1 MNKDP
6 DLSDEQDNKKRPDPK
21 NINLEKPENAEK
33 PHLKHNAT
41 KKMSFAEKC
50 TWDYIFSYETSKEL
64 NVLDR
69 SMIMTLID

>member
-6 DLSDEQDNKKRPDPK
+6 DLSDEQENKKLPDPK
-21 NINLEKPENAEK
+21 NINLEKP
-33 PHLKHNAT
+33 PVKHNAA

-50 TWDYIFSYETSKEL
+50 TWDYIFSYETNKEL

-69 SMIMTLID
+69 LFILRENSHL